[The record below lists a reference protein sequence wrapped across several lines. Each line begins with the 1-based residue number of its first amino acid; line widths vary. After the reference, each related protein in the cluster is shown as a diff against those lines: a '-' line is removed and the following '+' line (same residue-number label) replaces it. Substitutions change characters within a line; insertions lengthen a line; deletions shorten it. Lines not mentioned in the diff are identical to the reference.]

1 MQNDSLFKVDSELIY
16 KNCNLVLHLKRNRMK
31 PSQLQP
37 KEFASYYQTYISQ
50 VSDEYTLIEEL
61 EISLHRFIKFVQ
73 DIPMDKF
80 DYRYAEGKWT
90 IKDILQH
97 IIDAERIFGYRA
109 LRFARND
116 KTDLPGFEEND
127 YVDEAHANDRTI
139 IQLLTELSAVR
150 HATLLL
156 FKTFSD
162 SQLLRMGTANSNA
175 MSVRALGFIIIGH
188 QNHHQ
193 RIFEERYL

>member
-1 MQNDSLFKVDSELIY
+1 
-16 KNCNLVLHLKRNRMK
+16 MK
-31 PSQLQP
+31 LNQLSTN
-37 KEFASYYQTYISQ
+37 EYATFYANYIAQ

-90 IKDILQH
+90 IKDIIQH
-97 IIDAERIFGYRA
+97 LIDAERIFAYRA

-127 YVDEAHANDRTI
+127 YVDEANANKRSI
-139 IQLLTELSAVR
+139 MELLTELSAVR
-150 HATLLL
+150 HATMYL
-156 FKTFSD
+156 FKTFNEK
-162 SQLLRMGTANSNA
+162 QLKRVGVASNNE
-175 MSVRALGFIIIGH
+175 MSVRALGFVIIGH

-193 RIFEERYL
+193 QIFVERYL

>member
-1 MQNDSLFKVDSELIY
+1 
-16 KNCNLVLHLKRNRMK
+16 MK
-31 PSQLQP
+31 PSQLQST
-37 KEFASYYQTYISQ
+37 EFAAFYATYINQ
-50 VSDEYTLIEEL
+50 VSEEFTLIEEL
-61 EISLHRFIKFVQ
+61 EISLHRLIKFVQ

-97 IIDAERIFGYRA
+97 LIDAERIFTYRA

-127 YVDEAHANDRTI
+127 YVNAANADDRTI
-139 IQLLTELSAVR
+139 MQLLTEMSAVR

-162 SQLLRMGTANSNA
+162 EQLLQMGTANKNPI
-175 MSVRALGFIIIGH
+175 SVRALGFVIIGH

-193 RIFEERYL
+193 RVFQERYL

>member
-1 MQNDSLFKVDSELIY
+1 
-16 KNCNLVLHLKRNRMK
+16 MK

-37 KEFASYYQTYISQ
+37 TEYASYYENYIVQ
-50 VSDEYTLIEEL
+50 VSEEYTLIEEL

-90 IKDILQH
+90 IKDIIQH
-97 IIDAERIFGYRA
+97 IIDAERIFAYRA

-116 KTDLPGFEEND
+116 KTELPGFEENN
-127 YVDEAHANDRTI
+127 YVDEAHGNKRSI
-139 IQLLTELSAVR
+139 MELLTELSAVR

-156 FKTFSD
+156 YKSFNVEQMIRS
-162 SQLLRMGTANSNA
+162 GIASNNP
-175 MSVRALGFIIIGH
+175 MSVRAIGFVIIGH

-193 RIFEERYL
+193 KIFEERYL